1 MKNNAL
7 RIKYLTLKKKNAVKK
22 ALGDI
27 DETIDVS

>member
-7 RIKYLTLKKKNAVKK
+7 RIKHLTLKKKNVVKK